1 MGALVATLTRGG
13 RFDPSRLFR
22 MLAASPHRGT
32 DISHVTCGAAV
43 LGVSNRPDFVDST
56 ISCPGNLIAAVS
68 GRLHNQEELARTLA
82 TSGFVSLTRNP
93 ADVVVAAFRAF
104 GPDAA
109 NRMRGEFA
117 AVVTD
122 GRNMWCLRDHLG
134 FRPLFFRDDSECFYA
149 ATDAR
154 QIVAGADLE
163 RQPDFGVLQQIF
175 YGRLTEDMPSAFK
188 GVHRL
193 PKATT
198 LSVLPNGTRAPE
210 VYWHPENL
218 LETARLSLAEVE
230 ETFSALFDR
239 AVARCLT
246 GNDVVSLSGG
256 IDSPAVAGFA
266 APRYRELIGRP
277 LPALSLVFPQFPNVD
292 ERSYIES
299 VIEYLGMELHT
310 YELRSRAWDNLENWV
325 QLFDGPIP
333 TLGAPQLFEYY
344 REARRLGFANILN
357 GDIAECVVDLPAH
370 VHGHLLLHGRLSA
383 LARLV
388 LRQRQQGASLKKLT
402 MQLATPLVP
411 ARLANW
417 YATATGRD
425 FPRRVPSWLDTRIV
439 NEVPYRQDLL
449 ISGRRRWAAVQ
460 TMPLRGCPITM
471 EAGHTCAEVAGVT
484 VGRPFADIDLW
495 EFFLSLPAE
504 VKYPDMRSKTLLRSL
519 LRGKVPDRILDRRD
533 KTVFDDH
540 VMSQIDYPL
549 LERYLH
555 NPSWQ
560 MPGVDYRL
568 LASRLE
574 RRDLN
579 LIDWLWLND
588 LVRVHAFLSQW

>member
-1 MGALVATLTRGG
+1 M
-13 RFDPSRLFR
+13 
-22 MLAASPHRGT
+22 
-32 DISHVTCGAAV
+32 
-43 LGVSNRPDFVDST
+43 LGVSNTPDVIDST
-56 ISCPGNLIAAVS
+56 ISCPGDVTAVVS
-68 GRLHNQEELARTLA
+68 GRLHNKEELARTLA
-82 TSGFVSLTRNP
+82 ASGFDPSSRNP

-109 NRMRGEFA
+109 DRMRGEFA

-122 GRNMWCLRDHLG
+122 GRTMWCLRDHLG
-134 FRPLFFRDDSECFYA
+134 FRPLFFRDESECFYA

-154 QIVAGADLE
+154 QVVAGANLE
-163 RQPDFGVLQQIF
+163 RQPDFGVIQQIF

-188 GVHRL
+188 GVNRL

-198 LSVLPNGTRAPE
+198 LLVLPAGAQRPE
-210 VYWHPENL
+210 VYWKPERL
-218 LETARLSLAEVE
+218 LETAKLSVAEVQE
-230 ETFSALFDR
+230 RFSALFDQ

-246 GNDVVSLSGG
+246 GNDVVALSGG

-266 APRYRELIGRP
+266 APRYRELTGRP
-277 LPALSLVFPQFPNVD
+277 LAALSLVFPDFPNVD
-292 ERSYIES
+292 ERPYIES
-299 VIEYLGMELHT
+299 VTDYLGMELHT
-310 YELRSRAWDNLENWV
+310 YTLRSRAWDNLEYWC

-370 VHGHLLLHGRLSA
+370 VHGHLLLHGRVGA

-417 YATATGRD
+417 YATASGRD
-425 FPRRVPSWLDTRIV
+425 FPRRVPDWLDARTV

-449 ISGRRRWAAVQ
+449 IPGRRRWAAVQ

-504 VKYPDMRSKTLLRSL
+504 IKYPDLKSKTLLRNL
-519 LRGKVPDRILDRRD
+519 LRGRVPDRILERRD

-540 VMSQIDYPL
+540 IMAQIDYPL
-549 LERYLH
+549 LKRYLC
-555 NPSWQ
+555 NPSYE

-574 RRDLN
+574 RQELN
-579 LIDWLWLND
+579 LVDWLWLND